1 VLREVLGP
9 CGRFVD
15 ADDPEALADALVA
28 ASSATDTAD
37 LRAARRERAATFTW
51 ARCADATVAAY
62 RAAGAA

>member
-1 VLREVLGP
+1 
-9 CGRFVD
+9 VD
-15 ADDPEALADALVA
+15 ADDPEALADALAA
-28 ASSATDTAD
+28 ASAATDTAD